1 MNAARW
7 LDKLNLSPTAR
18 LLVNQRIRSR
28 YDEPS
33 RLSLLYLAQQGR
45 AYRGVDDRDL
55 RAARLPGGSQVLA
68 EAFVK
73 QIKTIKT
80 KSKVSSIVQAR
91 TASPSRPAARP
102 TRPTT
107 WFSPCR

>member
-55 RAARLPGGSQVLA
+55 RAARARRQPGAGGS
-68 EAFVK
+68 FVK